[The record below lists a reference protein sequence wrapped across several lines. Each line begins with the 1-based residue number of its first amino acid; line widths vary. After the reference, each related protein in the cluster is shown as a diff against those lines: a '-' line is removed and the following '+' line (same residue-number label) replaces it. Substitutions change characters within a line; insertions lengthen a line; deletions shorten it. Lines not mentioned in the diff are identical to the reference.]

1 VTAGSVVSLLGQLIL
16 NPGGI
21 TVTVTIGVNLAG

>member
-1 VTAGSVVSLLGQLIL
+1 VSLLGQLTV

-21 TVTVTIGVNLAG
+21 TASVTVGVNLAG